1 MKVTLKKAAELE
13 RAALKAAETIAGD
26 FVGTTAYS
34 IYDKQRSLH
43 DVLGNVRYGNAQIMQ
58 EYAAL
63 QDTAFE
69 LRALVSE
76 ANARLGVN
84 ALLLQRRIL
93 LAKEQRAK
101 LFLSLSAT
109 RGETNYDIVAEKIA
123 AMRAAVA
130 ESLEYRQLNNDV
142 ISIRVVGADLLG
154 KLAQDATAARRE
166 LTEVMDEIT
175 KINVTN
181 SLAIPPHLVEVLQRH
196 MLV

>member
-13 RAALKAAETIAGD
+13 RAALKAAETIAGN

-43 DVLGNVRYGNAQIMQ
+43 DVLGVVRYGNAQIMQ